1 MSNTLNAVGRSLQ
14 NVKVNQTAVSQ
25 LLFNCNI
32 YKREFV
38 QNSPWTGDQTK
49 QLSDRVVFLM
59 IVRRDYRIMEKK
71 LGQEAQLLQW
81 RSEMA
86 ALRVCFLGGPH
97 VVYEYDAR
105 SLLRHFSPSDAE
117 WRVREFD
124 CRAIESLVKTSLT
137 N

>member
-1 MSNTLNAVGRSLQ
+1 MSNILNAVGRSLQ
-14 NVKVNQTAVSQ
+14 NVKVNQTAVSR
-25 LLFNCNI
+25 LSCNCNI
-32 YKREFV
+32 YKTEFV
-38 QNSPWTGDQTK
+38 QTSPWTGAQTK
-49 QLSDRVVFLM
+49 QRSDRVVFLK
-59 IVRRDYRIMEKK
+59 IVPRDYRIMKKK

-81 RSEMA
+81 RSEMD

-97 VVYEYDAR
+97 AVYEYDAR